1 MPDIL
6 DIFFPKTCTIC
17 KRKGTYL
24 CKRCKK
30 LFKRN
35 LPECYLCRKLSS
47 GYKTHEQ
54 CKTSSGFE
62 SLDRVFVSWEYNSLT
77 SDFLKKYKYGY
88 VYNMSGSIS
97 EVFIKSLSDSTF
109 PQFFKETLLTNVPLP
124 NNRLRERG
132 FNQTLNI
139 SEEVA
144 KHFKLPFSSTL
155 LARKNTYSHQSMRD
169 RQERREVSSDDFYV
183 KENDN
188 IPSFKSVTIVDDVI
202 TTGVTLESMCMK
214 LREKYGEDLE
224 INGICMFRGKPYYLQ
239 D

>member
-6 DIFFPKTCTIC
+6 DIFFPKTCIIC

-24 CKRCKK
+24 CSRCRK

-47 GYKTHEQ
+47 GYKTHEE
-54 CKTSSGFE
+54 CKE
-62 SLDRVFVSWEYNSLT
+62 SLGIRALDRVFVSWEYNSLT

-88 VYNMSGSIS
+88 VYNMSSALS
-97 EVFIKSLSDSTF
+97 EVFVKSLHNSVF
-109 PQFFKETLLTNVPLP
+109 PRFLKDTLLTNVPLP

-139 SEEVA
+139 SETVA
-144 KHFKLPFSSTL
+144 KHFNLPFSNSL
-155 LARKNTYSHQSMRD
+155 LRRKNTYSHQSMRD
-169 RQERREVSSDDFYV
+169 KSEREEVSSGDFYV
-183 KENDN
+183 KENEN
-188 IPSFKSVTIVDDVI
+188 LPSFKSITIVDDVI
-202 TTGVTLESMCMK
+202 TTGITLQSICTK

-224 INGICMFRGKPYYLQ
+224 INGICMFRGKPYYL
-239 D
+239 